1 MWRNLAVDNR
11 LLLVNTAFTHTHAHI
26 TITDLVNVWNIHTQL
41 IQLANAFATTNPTF
55 KLKQIRDLVDIM
67 AQVFE
72 EKRRDSVSSVQRYME
87 DGVLRCRFE
96 MFGFK
101 LCVELM
107 LERDECG
114 GELIRDQLIRPLLGL
129 AKVGQLVEEDSKK
142 KKREGGIDVDAITR
156 VLEDSTKT
164 TRTRSR
170 SEEEEEE
177 APVVVEEE
185 APSSSVVVVVD
196 EDYVEPVSI
205 LEKRRAIAEQMGS
218 QRVVRKRARFI

>member
-1 MWRNLAVDNR
+1 
-11 LLLVNTAFTHTHAHI
+11 
-26 TITDLVNVWNIHTQL
+26 
-41 IQLANAFATTNPTF
+41 
-55 KLKQIRDLVDIM
+55 
-67 AQVFE
+67 
-72 EKRRDSVSSVQRYME
+72 
-87 DGVLRCRFE
+87 